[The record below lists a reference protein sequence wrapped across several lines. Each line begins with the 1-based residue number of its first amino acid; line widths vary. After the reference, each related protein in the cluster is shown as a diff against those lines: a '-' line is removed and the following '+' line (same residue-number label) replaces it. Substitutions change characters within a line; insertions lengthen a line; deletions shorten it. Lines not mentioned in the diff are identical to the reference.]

1 MTSLTQACVFSGV
14 KIALMQDQHLVT
26 ILRDNKSTIPFP
38 DTWDLP
44 GGGREGLETP
54 FECVQ
59 REVMEELGIGI
70 SQDMVVW
77 EKAYQGV
84 MNPEIYSIFMVAMIS
99 KDLVKAIHFGEE
111 GQAYKLVPVKDFL
124 ADKKAVPQLQERLAA
139 YLAEKS
145 DQ

>member
-1 MTSLTQACVFSGV
+1 MTSSTQACVFSGV

-44 GGGREGLETP
+44 GGGRESLETP

-59 REVMEELGIGI
+59 REVMEELGIAI

-84 MNPEIYSIFMVAMIS
+84 TNPEIYSIFMVAMIS
-99 KDLVKAIHFGEE
+99 KDLVKAIHFGDE